1 MSTYVVFLK
10 VKVASSR
17 PSGREGTK
25 ENGTRKVVFALSQF
39 SGSDYLGAWKPG
51 SLEQAKVKA
60 KLMSFGTHHKF
71 SLFLS

>member
-1 MSTYVVFLK
+1 MGLPLEISFRINLLNRNVSTYVVFLK

-17 PSGREGTK
+17 LSDREGAK

-51 SLEQAKVKA
+51 T
-60 KLMSFGTHHKF
+60 G
-71 SLFLS
+71 